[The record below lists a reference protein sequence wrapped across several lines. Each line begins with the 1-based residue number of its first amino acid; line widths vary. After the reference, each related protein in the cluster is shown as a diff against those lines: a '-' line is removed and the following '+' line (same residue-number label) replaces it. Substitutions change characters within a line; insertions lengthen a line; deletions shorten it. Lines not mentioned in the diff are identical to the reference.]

1 MLICENL
8 CTIKELI
15 KICVLNKC
23 SQIGVG
29 GLALQDC
36 WWEFGLS
43 ISLLW
48 VNDYP
53 FFHSDVAPA
62 FSSEMVLETSRK
74 QLSFKNF
81 YLF

>member
-15 KICVLNKC
+15 KICVLSKC
-23 SQIGVG
+23 SQVGFG
-29 GLALQDC
+29 GLAFQDC

-48 VNDYP
+48 VNDYTYLS
-53 FFHSDVAPA
+53 SDFAPA
-62 FSSEMVLETSRK
+62 FSPEMVLETSRE
-74 QLSFKNF
+74 QLAFKNF